1 MASSAKVL
9 LAAVAFLG
17 VLELGLVTANF
28 KDQCNITWGPQN
40 AAILEEGDHL
50 KLSMVS
56 NSSGNISYQCPFS
69 CNINAISLL
78 T

>member
-9 LAAVAFLG
+9 LAAVAFLA

-40 AAILEEGDHL
+40 AEILEEGDHL

-56 NSSGNISYQCPFS
+56 NSSGNIHTCLSVCTSYQCPFS
-69 CNINAISLL
+69 
-78 T
+78 